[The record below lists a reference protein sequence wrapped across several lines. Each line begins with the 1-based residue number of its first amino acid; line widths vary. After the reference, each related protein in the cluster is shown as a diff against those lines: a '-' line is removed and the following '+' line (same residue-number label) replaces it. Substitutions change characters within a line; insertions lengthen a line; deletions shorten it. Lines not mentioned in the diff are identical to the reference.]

1 MKNNIKFLDYPKLIK
16 SNLLNVIKY
25 ALKKTSEYGLSDEH
39 HFYITF
45 KTNFE
50 KNKIP
55 EYLNNDYPDT
65 MMIVIEN
72 EYWNLKTYED
82 YFSIDLKFKGKIET
96 LCIYFSSLKTFVDPS
111 VSFTLN
117 LDIAKS
123 DHLKKKK
130 TTKVNE
136 AKQKKPQIENKSN
149 VIFLK
154 PNSN

>member
-1 MKNNIKFLDYPKLIK
+1 MKDNIKFLDYPKLIK
-16 SNLLNVIKY
+16 NNLLNVIKY

-50 KNKIP
+50 KNIIP
-55 EYLNNDYPDT
+55 EYLKNDYPDT

-72 EYWNLKTYED
+72 EYWNLKTYAD

-96 LCIYFSSLKTFVDPS
+96 LNIYFSSLKTFVDPS

-117 LDIAKS
+117 LDIEES
-123 DHLKKKK
+123 TPLKKKK
-130 TTKVNE
+130 VKKNKE
-136 AKQKKPQIENKSN
+136 KKPQIENKSN

-154 PNSN
+154 PNSK

>member
-1 MKNNIKFLDYPKLIK
+1 MKNIMKFLDYPNLIK

-45 KTNFE
+45 KTNYK
-50 KNKIP
+50 KNIIP
-55 EYLNNDYPDT
+55 EYLKNDYPDT

-96 LCIYFSSLKTFVDPS
+96 LCINFSSLKTFVDPS

-117 LDIAKS
+117 LDLEES

-130 TTKVNE
+130 TN
-136 AKQKKPQIENKSN
+136 KKERQIENKSN

-154 PNSN
+154 PNSK

>member
-1 MKNNIKFLDYPKLIK
+1 MKNIMKFLDYPNLIK

-45 KTNFE
+45 KTNYK
-50 KNKIP
+50 KNIIP
-55 EYLNNDYPDT
+55 EYLRNDYPDT

-96 LCIYFSSLKTFVDPS
+96 LNIYFSSLKTFVDPS

-117 LDIAKS
+117 LDIEES
-123 DHLKKKK
+123 TPLKKKK
-130 TTKVNE
+130 VKKSKE
-136 AKQKKPQIENKSN
+136 KKPQIENKSN

-154 PNSN
+154 PNSK

>member
-1 MKNNIKFLDYPKLIK
+1 MKNIMKFLDYPNLIK

-45 KTNFE
+45 KTNYK
-50 KNKIP
+50 KNIIP
-55 EYLNNDYPDT
+55 EYLKNDYPDT

-72 EYWNLKTYED
+72 EYWNLKAYDD

-117 LDIAKS
+117 LDIEES
-123 DHLKKKK
+123 DHLKNKKAK
-130 TTKVNE
+130 KAKK

-154 PNSN
+154 PNSK

>member
-1 MKNNIKFLDYPKLIK
+1 MKNNIKFLDYPNLIK

-50 KNKIP
+50 KNIIP
-55 EYLNNDYPDT
+55 EYLKNDYPDT

-117 LDIAKS
+117 LDIEESAN
-123 DHLKKKK
+123 LKKKK
-130 TTKVNE
+130 IKKTK
-136 AKQKKPQIENKSN
+136 KKKPQIENKSN

-154 PNSN
+154 PNSK

>member
-50 KNKIP
+50 KNIIP
-55 EYLNNDYPDT
+55 EYLKNDYPDT

-72 EYWNLKTYED
+72 EYWNLKVFEG
-82 YFSIDLKFKGKIET
+82 YFSIDLKFKGKIEKR
-96 LCIYFSSLKTFVDPS
+96 CIYFSFLKTFVDPS

-117 LDIAKS
+117 LNLEESAQ
-123 DHLKKKK
+123 LKKTKSNKIKK
-130 TTKVNE
+130 
-136 AKQKKPQIENKSN
+136 QDRQIENKSN

-154 PNSN
+154 PNSK

>member
-50 KNKIP
+50 KNIIP
-55 EYLNNDYPDT
+55 EYLKNDYPDT

-72 EYWNLKTYED
+72 EYWNLKVFEG

-96 LCIYFSSLKTFVDPS
+96 LCIYFSSIKTFVDPS

-117 LDIAKS
+117 LDIEES
-123 DHLKKKK
+123 GNLKKK
-130 TTKVNE
+130 E
-136 AKQKKPQIENKSN
+136 AKKTNKKKRQLENKSN
-149 VIFLK
+149 VIFLN
-154 PNSN
+154 PNSK